1 MKARKPRYGTGVTTH
16 LISLYALDRERAQ
29 YLMEFYSARE
39 RRPIKLSELVRILIT
54 ESAEREK

>member
-29 YLMEFYSARE
+29 YLMEYYSAKAQ
-39 RRPIKLSELVRILIT
+39 RPIKLSELVRMLIT
-54 ESAEREK
+54 EAAEREK